1 MTDPGTPPRN
11 AAPEVPDLKEVIIDV
26 VNDHLANWGIVD
38 SVQVGGEPLRLVLN
52 RVASQIIADLT
63 PPVLAALADAER
75 RAARAEAQLDAARNK
90 GLELASA
97 VADARAAINREA
109 P

>member
-1 MTDPGTPPRN
+1 MPDPERPPEGLPAEWQGVYRDCVNMAAHN
-11 AAPEVPDLKEVIIDV
+11 ACYYEGCA
-26 VNDHLANWGIVD
+26 A
-38 SVQVGGEPLRLVLN
+38 Q
-52 RVASQIIADLT
+52 RVAMLT
-63 PPVLAALADAER
+63 ALADAER

-97 VADARAAINREA
+97 VADARAAINRET

>member
-11 AAPEVPDLKEVIIDV
+11 AAPEVPAALPERWHDV
-26 VNDHLANWGIVD
+26 YRLAAERSDFSATYCTPCFPAASNSNIV
-38 SVQVGGEPLRLVLN
+38 
-52 RVASQIIADLT
+52 AM
-63 PPVLAALADAER
+63 LAALADAER

>member
-11 AAPEVPDLKEVIIDV
+11 AAPEVPESLPTEWEGAWRLISEYLQRYAVNPPQNAKEFAEQARLK
-26 VNDHLANWGIVD
+26 HQ
-38 SVQVGGEPLRLVLN
+38 SRM
-52 RVASQIIADLT
+52 LT
-63 PPVLAALADAER
+63 ALADAER